1 MKPIKTMTKNF
12 KKSEFDCKCGCD
24 MPVDVLANIT
34 KLASQLQY
42 IRDNVALPITI
53 NSGYRCE
60 AHNKSVGGSENSQHL
75 LGKAADIV
83 INGLDPVL
91 DTYDYLDDL
100 MRTGEILQG
109 GLGMYQT
116 FTHYDIR
123 SNIKARWNNACL

>member
-1 MKPIKTMTKNF
+1 MKRTKKRMTKNF
-12 KKSEFDCKCGCD
+12 KQSEFDCKCGCE
-24 MPVDVLANIT
+24 MPEYVLANVT
-34 KLASQLQY
+34 KLANQLQY
-42 IRDNVALPITI
+42 VRDNVAMPITI
-53 NSGYRCE
+53 NSGYRCQ

-109 GLGMYQT
+109 GLGMYKS

-123 SNIKARWNNACL
+123 SNIKARWNNA

>member
-1 MKPIKTMTKNF
+1 MTKNF
-12 KKSEFDCKCGCD
+12 KQSEFDCKCGCE
-24 MPVDVLANIT
+24 MPEDVLANVT
-34 KLASQLQY
+34 KLANQLQY
-42 IRDNVALPITI
+42 VRDNVAMPITI
-53 NSGYRCE
+53 NSGYRCQ

-100 MRTGEILQG
+100 ILTGEILQG
-109 GLGMYQT
+109 GIGMYKT

-123 SNIKARWNNACL
+123 KTKARWNNA

>member
-1 MKPIKTMTKNF
+1 MTKNF
-12 KKSEFDCKCGCD
+12 KQSEFDCKCGCE
-24 MPVDVLANIT
+24 MPEDVLANVT
-34 KLASQLQY
+34 KLANQLQY
-42 IRDNVALPITI
+42 VRDNVAMPIKI
-53 NSGYRCE
+53 NSGYRCQ

-100 MRTGEILQG
+100 ILTGEILQG
-109 GLGMYQT
+109 GIGMYKT

-123 SNIKARWNNACL
+123 KTKARWNNA

>member
-1 MKPIKTMTKNF
+1 M
-12 KKSEFDCKCGCD
+12 
-24 MPVDVLANIT
+24 
-34 KLASQLQY
+34 
-42 IRDNVALPITI
+42 PITI

-60 AHNKSVGGSENSQHL
+60 AHNSSDAVKGSKNSQLL

-109 GLGMYQT
+109 GLGMYKS

-123 SNIKARWNNACL
+123 SNIKARWNNA

>member
-1 MKPIKTMTKNF
+1 MTENF
-12 KKSEFDCKCGCD
+12 KKSEFDCKCGCE
-24 MPVDVLANIT
+24 MPEDVLANVT
-34 KLASQLQY
+34 KLANQLQY
-42 IRDNVALPITI
+42 VRDNVAMPITI
-53 NSGYRCE
+53 NSGYRCQ

-109 GLGMYQT
+109 GLGMYKS

-123 SNIKARWNNACL
+123 KTKARWNNA

>member
-1 MKPIKTMTKNF
+1 MTENF
-12 KKSEFDCKCGCD
+12 KKSEFDCKCGCE
-24 MPVDVLANIT
+24 MPEDVLANVT
-34 KLASQLQY
+34 KLANQLQY
-42 IRDNVALPITI
+42 VRDNVAMPIKI
-53 NSGYRCE
+53 NSGYRCQ

-109 GLGMYQT
+109 GLGMYKT

-123 SNIKARWNNACL
+123 KTKARWNNA

>member
-1 MKPIKTMTKNF
+1 MTENF
-12 KKSEFDCKCGCD
+12 KKSEFDCKCGCE
-24 MPVDVLANIT
+24 MPEDVLANVT
-34 KLASQLQY
+34 KLANQLQY
-42 IRDNVALPITI
+42 VRDNVAMPITI
-53 NSGYRCE
+53 NSGYRCQ

-100 MRTGEILQG
+100 ILTGEILQG
-109 GLGMYQT
+109 GLGMYKT

-123 SNIKARWNNACL
+123 KTKARWNNA

>member
-1 MKPIKTMTKNF
+1 MKHIKTMTKNF
-12 KKSEFDCKCGCD
+12 KKSEFDCKCGCN
-24 MPVDVLANIT
+24 MPDDVLANIT

-60 AHNKSVGGSENSQHL
+60 AHNSSDAVKGSKNSQHL
-75 LGKAADIV
+75 LGKAVDIV

-109 GLGMYQT
+109 GLGMYKT

-123 SNIKARWNNACL
+123 KTKARWNNA

>member
-1 MKPIKTMTKNF
+1 M
-12 KKSEFDCKCGCD
+12 SCRCGCY
-24 MPVDVLANIT
+24 MPKEVLNNVQKLAN
-34 KLASQLQY
+34 QLQY
-42 IRDNVALPITI
+42 IRDCVAMPIII
-53 NSGYRCE
+53 NSAYRCE

-83 INGLDPVL
+83 IKGLDPVL

-100 MRTGEILQG
+100 MLSGEILQG

-123 SNIKARWNNACL
+123 KTKARWNNA